1 VAHSIELLLDAD
13 SEAAVRATWRALDA
27 AGLPSQVHVKSP
39 TNRPH
44 VTLLAAQRISPEVD
58 DVLRPLAHR
67 FPVSCAVGAPL
78 VFGGHHDRQRKSASA
93 MHTLARLIV
102 PSAELLALH
111 EAVYRRSL
119 PYLTGEPFP
128 HCRPG
133 HWTAHVTLGR
143 RLTAEQI
150 GTAIQLI
157 NGTGTDLVGEA
168 AGLRRWD
175 SDERIDRVLVG

>member
-1 VAHSIELLLDAD
+1 MAHSVELLFDAD
-13 SEAAVRATWRALDA
+13 NEAVVRAMWQALDD
-27 AGLPSQVHVKSP
+27 AGLPSQVRVKSP

-44 VTLLAAQRISPEVD
+44 ITLLAAQRISPEVD
-58 DVLRPLAHR
+58 DVLRCLADR
-67 FPVSCAVGAPL
+67 FPVPCAVGAPV
-78 VFGGHHDRQRKSASA
+78 VFGGHHDPQRRSASA

-102 PSAELLALH
+102 PSAELLALQ
-111 EAVYRRSL
+111 EEIYRLSMRH
-119 PYLTGEPFP
+119 LTGEPFP

-150 GTAIQLI
+150 GAAIRLI
-157 NGTGTDLVGEA
+157 SGAGNDLGGDIV
-168 AGLRRWD
+168 GLRRWD